1 MKKDEVFYFVGIYR
15 SLIANTPS
23 IQLVKFIYDIKVSAF
38 KSV

>member
-1 MKKDEVFYFVGIYR
+1 MKKDEVCFVGIYR